1 MTTLNMEAPA
11 APTTKKSHGDGH
23 YYGFTEQAG
32 WFPLYK
38 DGGTFGMR
46 EARKLHEAGQ
56 IAMPS
61 ATGYI
66 KCLSKP
72 HLEDWKNEQ
81 VAKACWGQ
89 RNTIGTAGNE
99 DEFVEAAIETASNAS
114 KGAMDLGTAVHQAIE
129 DCINGK
135 DYAAEYDAY
144 VTPVMKEMAA
154 LGMDGSEAE
163 QCVGS
168 LKYGVGGK
176 VDITHRASM
185 TIGDTKTR
193 GHKILKT
200 KASKVPYYETDLI
213 QTACYGYCTF
223 GNAFFISGR
232 AVILAVS
239 TVQPGLVTPHV
250 FTGKELVPAFEA
262 FLALTTLWRF
272 THNCDPRRPLFAEG
286 VK

>member
-1 MTTLNMEAPA
+1 MTTLNTEAPA
-11 APTTKKSHGDGH
+11 APVTKSSPGDGH
-23 YYGFTEQAG
+23 FYGFTETAG

-38 DGGTFGMR
+38 DGGTFGLR
-46 EARKLHEAGQ
+46 EARKLHETGQ

-66 KCLSKP
+66 GCMRKP
-72 HLEDWKNEQ
+72 HLDEWKCEQ
-81 VAKACWGQ
+81 VAKACFDQYKHGAGETLESW
-89 RNTIGTAGNE
+89 TEKAIYTA
-99 DEFVEAAIETASNAS
+99 DNAS
-114 KGAMDLGTAVHQAIE
+114 RGAMDLGTAVHQAIE

-135 DYAAEYDAY
+135 DYNADYEKY
-144 VTPVMKEMAA
+144 VSAVMVELDK
-154 LGMDGSEAE
+154 LGMNNSEAE

-168 LKYGVGGK
+168 LKHGVGGK
-176 VDITHRASM
+176 VDITHRPTM

-200 KASKVPYYETDLI
+200 KPSKVPCYESDLI
-213 QTACYGYCTF
+213 QTAIYGYCTF
-223 GNAFFISGR
+223 GSAFFISGR

-250 FTGKELVPAFEA
+250 FTGPQLNEAFET
-262 FLALTTLWRF
+262 FLALTQIWRF
-272 THNCDPRRPLFAEG
+272 THNCDPRRPLFLEG